1 MNTPKTLLITGGAT
15 RLGRE
20 TALHMA
26 AKGWNVAVHYHASA
40 EAASRTV
47 SDIIALGR
55 EAVAVRGDLAQEG
68 VPSRVVK
75 EASDALGGL
84 GALVNNAALFE
95 KDNLSSFSEAQFR
108 AHMDTNLLA
117 PLLLSQAFSAQL
129 DEGASGVIVNLLDGC
144 EGMCLSPNFLTYT
157 LSKYGLEDATRLLAK
172 GLAPRIRVNAIAPG
186 LTLPKE
192 GEEEMFARLVARL
205 PVPQPTSP
213 LEIASAVAYLI
224 ETPSLT
230 GQVISL
236 NGGAGLVSGQA

>member
-1 MNTPKTLLITGGAT
+1 MNIQKTILITGGAT

-20 TALHMA
+20 TALHLA
-26 AKGWNVAVHYHASA
+26 AKGWNIAVHYRDSA

-47 SDIIALGR
+47 ADIVALGR
-55 EAVAVRGDLAQEG
+55 EAVALRGDLTQTGAA
-68 VPSRVVK
+68 SRLVQ

-95 KDNLSSFSEAQFR
+95 KDNLASFTEAQFR

-117 PLLLSQAFSAQL
+117 PLLLSQAFAAQL
-129 DEGASGVIVNLLDGC
+129 DTEAQGVIVNLLDGC

-172 GLAPRIRVNAIAPG
+172 GLAPRIRVNAVAPG
-186 LTLPKE
+186 LTLPKP
-192 GEEEMFARLVARL
+192 GEEEMFTRLVARL
-205 PVPQPTSP
+205 PVPQATSP
-213 LEIASAVAYLI
+213 LEIAAAIAYLI

-230 GQVISL
+230 GQIIAL
-236 NGGAGLVSGQA
+236 NSGAGLGQG

>member
-1 MNTPKTLLITGGAT
+1 MNTQKTLLITGGAT

-26 AKGWNVAVHYHASA
+26 AKGWNIAVHYRDSA

-47 SDIIALGR
+47 SDIIAMGR
-55 EAVAVRGDLAQEG
+55 EAVAIRGDLSTHGACAH
-68 VPSRVVK
+68 VVQ
-75 EASDALGGL
+75 EASAVLGGV

-95 KDNLSSFSEAQFR
+95 KDNLASFTEADFR

-117 PLLLSQAFSAQL
+117 PLLLAQAFAAQL
-129 DEGASGVIVNLLDGC
+129 GEGATGVIVNLLDGC

-157 LSKYGLEDATRLLAK
+157 LSKYGLEDATKLLAQ
-172 GLAPRIRVNAIAPG
+172 GLAPRIRVNAVAPG
-186 LTLPKE
+186 LTLPKP
-192 GEEEMFARLVARL
+192 GEEEMFARLVAKL

-230 GQVISL
+230 GQIISL
-236 NGGAGLVSGQA
+236 NGGAGLA